1 MRLAANQDFEAWFR
15 LLETPG
21 VGRDTARRLLAAC
34 GSAQA
39 VFTTP
44 LAALR
49 GLVGPQVAGLLTSEP
64 GPEQASRAQAA
75 RAWLNAAP
83 DHHVLKLGD
92 AGYPPQLLQ
101 TADPPL
107 MLYVHGSPAALLAR
121 SVAVVGSRSATAQGI
136 DNARAFGRSL
146 AEQGLVVVSGLAAGI
161 DAAAH
166 EGALAAHTDG
176 GHQPALMTVAVV
188 GTGLD
193 RVYPPRNQALA
204 QRIAQQGAL
213 VSEYAPGTPPLPE
226 HFPQRNRIIAGLSLG
241 TLVVEAALRSGS
253 LITARLASEA
263 GREVFAIPGSIHA
276 AQSRGCHALIKLG
289 AKLVESAQDIL
300 EEFAP
305 TQPVQKP
312 LFDPPNGDDVI
323 GQPRPHPEQELLDA
337 LGDDPVTTDALV
349 SRTGWPV
356 PALATK
362 LLGLE
367 LEGLVARLPGGLY
380 QRRHIG

>member
-1 MRLAANQDFEAWFR
+1 MTPDPDFEAWFK

-21 VGRDTARRLLAAC
+21 VGRGTARRLLAAC
-34 GSAQA
+34 GSAQS
-39 VFTTP
+39 VFSTP
-44 LAALR
+44 LATLQ
-49 GLVGPQVAGLLTSEP
+49 GLVGPQLAALLTSKP
-64 GPEQASRAQAA
+64 APELAARAVAA
-75 RAWLNAAP
+75 RAWLNASTE
-83 DHHVLKLGD
+83 HHVLTLGD

-107 MLYVHGSPAALLAR
+107 MLYVQGSLAALQAR

-166 EGALAAHTDG
+166 EGALAAGSTSAG
-176 GHQPALMTVAVV
+176 GPPALLTVAVV

-204 QRIAQQGAL
+204 LRIARHGAL

-289 AKLVESAQDIL
+289 AKLVESAQDIF

-305 TQPVQKP
+305 THATQQSLVGRAA
-312 LFDPPNGDDVI
+312 DDGDAEAS
-323 GQPRPHPEQELLDA
+323 RPHPEQALLDA

-356 PALATK
+356 SALATK
-362 LLGLE
+362 LLELE
-367 LEGLVARLPGGLY
+367 LQGMVARLPGGLY
-380 QRRHIG
+380 QRRHNG